1 MKKYRILILMAAAL
15 MAIPMTAQKRK
26 ALVKKKKVVPVVVE
40 PSKEEVKFEE
50 MLGATQQIMFID
62 SVVVKKQEL
71 LNFYRLTSE
80 AGAISGYNSFFRSED
95 QPYSTV
101 YVNQLGNKCW
111 FANNGQLYTIDKLNG
126 QWSEPLPIE
135 GLGRFQRKNYPFML
149 TDGLTLYFAAIS
161 DEGLGGLDIY
171 MSRYDS
177 ESGKFLLAENIGLP
191 FNSSANDYMY
201 AIDEFNGIGYF
212 ATDRRQPEGMVCIYT
227 FIPNQKRITYTADDF
242 DEETIRSRAKIDRIS
257 DTWGDGQKRSEA
269 LSRLTGT
276 IQQKK
281 KPQNKQG
288 SFTFVVNDD
297 LVYTRLSD
305 FHNTDNRERMNK
317 LSTMKKNYQELN
329 ERLEKSRAYYATK
342 ANVSERSELRAEILS
357 YEQEY
362 YQLEEDIRQ
371 LEKTIRYTE
380 LQTLK
385 Q

>member
-15 MAIPMTAQKRK
+15 MAIPMTAQKRRTP
-26 ALVKKKKVVPVVVE
+26 VKKKVVPVVVE

-62 SVVVKKQEL
+62 SVVVKKQEF

-177 ESGKFLLAENIGLP
+177 ESGKFLIAENIGLP

-227 FIPNQKRITYTADDF
+227 FIPNLKRIIYAADDF
-242 DEETIRSRAKIDRIS
+242 DEETIRSRAKIERIS
-257 DTWGDGQKRSEA
+257 DTWGDGQKRTEA
-269 LSRLTGT
+269 LSRLAGN
-276 IQQKK
+276 IHQQKLK
-281 KPQNKQG
+281 NKQG
-288 SFTFVVNDD
+288 SFTFVINDD
-297 LVYTRLSD
+297 LVYTKLSD

-317 LSTMKKNYQELN
+317 LNSLKKNYQTLN

-342 ANVSERSELRAEILS
+342 ANLSERSELRAEILS

>member
-1 MKKYRILILMAAAL
+1 
-15 MAIPMTAQKRK
+15 
-26 ALVKKKKVVPVVVE
+26 
-40 PSKEEVKFEE
+40 
-50 MLGATQQIMFID
+50 
-62 SVVVKKQEL
+62 
-71 LNFYRLTSE
+71 
-80 AGAISGYNSFFRSED
+80 
-95 QPYSTV
+95 
-101 YVNQLGNKCW
+101 
-111 FANNGQLYTIDKLNG
+111 
-126 QWSEPLPIE
+126 
-135 GLGRFQRKNYPFML
+135 ML

-242 DEETIRSRAKIDRIS
+242 DEETIRSRAKIERIS

-288 SFTFVVNDD
+288 SVTFVINDD

-305 FHNTDNRERMNK
+305 FRNADNRERMDK
-317 LSTMKKNYQELN
+317 LSTMKKNYQELS

-357 YEQEY
+357 YELEY